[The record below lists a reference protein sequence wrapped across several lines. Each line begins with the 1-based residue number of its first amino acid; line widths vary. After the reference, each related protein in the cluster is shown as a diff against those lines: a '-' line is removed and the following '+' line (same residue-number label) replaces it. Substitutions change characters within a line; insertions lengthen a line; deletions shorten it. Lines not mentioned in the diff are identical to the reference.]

1 MTLLLLPLPCPIHVV
16 AVDDG
21 GVVVTL
27 VLKIIF
33 FLGVIVTMTPKK
45 YKVFTQTS
53 TLYTF
58 LYCLHCTTTPP
69 KYPFVGF

>member
-33 FLGVIVTMTPKK
+33 FVSYCDDDAKK
-45 YKVFTQTS
+45 V
-53 TLYTF
+53 
-58 LYCLHCTTTPP
+58 
-69 KYPFVGF
+69 